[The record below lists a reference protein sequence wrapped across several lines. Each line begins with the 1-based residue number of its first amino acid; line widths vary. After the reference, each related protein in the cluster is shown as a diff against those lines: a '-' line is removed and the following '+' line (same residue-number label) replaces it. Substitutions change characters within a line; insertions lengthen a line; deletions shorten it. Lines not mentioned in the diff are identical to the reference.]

1 MLLSNGEDQAQLL
14 PSETE
19 TQVSNSDSVEGLLPV
34 SKVYTD
40 VVVVPEQQNNE
51 IQHLISNLQREVEE
65 LRLKQRVVDGKRRQ
79 ALSKIL
85 DIKGFDR
92 IFRKRREEIM
102 NLYQLNQREFELSL
116 VGQGKSLRLIRFF
129 IKIQL
134 KKVFLLKWSQF

>member
-1 MLLSNGEDQAQLL
+1 MLLSNGEDQTQLL

-40 VVVVPEQQNNE
+40 VAVVPEQQNNE

-134 KKVFLLKWSQF
+134 KKVFLLKWSQL